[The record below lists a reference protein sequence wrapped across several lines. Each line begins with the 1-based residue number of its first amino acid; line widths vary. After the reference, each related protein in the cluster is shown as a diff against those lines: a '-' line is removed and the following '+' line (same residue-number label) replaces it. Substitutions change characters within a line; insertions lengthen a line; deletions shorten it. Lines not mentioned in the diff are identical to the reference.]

1 MKLLIKFYRA
11 PPVLQ
16 GETRLFI
23 FLQPLH
29 LTPEKSVSECEI
41 RAFKVKFRLSE
52 CEVFK
57 GG

>member
-29 LTPEKSVSECEI
+29 LTPEKSVSESE
-41 RAFKVKFRLSE
+41 FHFESSYFTLSE